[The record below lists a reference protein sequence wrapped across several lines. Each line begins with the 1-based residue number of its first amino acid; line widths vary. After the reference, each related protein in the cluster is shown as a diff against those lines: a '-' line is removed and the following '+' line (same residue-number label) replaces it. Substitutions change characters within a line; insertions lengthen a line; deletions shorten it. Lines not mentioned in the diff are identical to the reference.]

1 MWLKYHLWYFKIV
14 SNFTRLTAREITYKN
29 YHSWYLCQIS
39 LQIMLLPIRIL
50 KPWSHFLKLCSLYQ
64 KAFTTA
70 RKPYRIWLLFTHKDT
85 DFGAISLTERS
96 CAAPISK
103 GDVDLLTSRACERVA
118 RQWAQSAIIRAG
130 SASEPGPTTPD
141 QKTKRTTLRKSKGDV
156 TRDDSQRRFSA
167 QHSVAT
173 LLRHCFEWL
182 QHCSS
187 IATMSC
193 AKNRCCESSGVASP

>member
-1 MWLKYHLWYFKIV
+1 
-14 SNFTRLTAREITYKN
+14 
-29 YHSWYLCQIS
+29 
-39 LQIMLLPIRIL
+39 MLLPIRIL
-50 KPWSHFLKLCSLYQ
+50 KPWIHFLRLYSLCRV
-64 KAFTTA
+64 AFTTA
-70 RKPYRIWLLFTHKDT
+70 RKPYRIWLQFTNKDT

-103 GDVDLLTSRACERVA
+103 GDVDLLTSRACEREA
-118 RQWAQSAIIRAG
+118 RSYERGARSAI
-130 SASEPGPTTPD
+130 EPGPTTPD

-193 AKNRCCESSGVASP
+193 VKNRCCESSGVTSP

>member
-1 MWLKYHLWYFKIV
+1 MIFQ
-14 SNFTRLTAREITYKN
+14 ITYN
-29 YHSWYLCQIS
+29 NFEIS
-39 LQIMLLPIRIL
+39 LVVFMPNITINHAITYTNFETVKSLSKAMFTPYRI
-50 KPWSHFLKLCSLYQ
+50 
-64 KAFTTA
+64 AFTTG

-85 DFGAISLTERS
+85 GFGAISLTERS

-103 GDVDLLTSRACERVA
+103 GDV
-118 RQWAQSAIIRAG
+118 
-130 SASEPGPTTPD
+130 
-141 QKTKRTTLRKSKGDV
+141 TL
-156 TRDDSQRRFSA
+156 DDSQRRFSA

-193 AKNRCCESSGVASP
+193 AKNRCCKSSHATSP

>member
-1 MWLKYHLWYFKIV
+1 MKL
-14 SNFTRLTAREITYKN
+14 RITISK

-50 KPWSHFLKLCSLYQ
+50 KPWIHFLRLCSLYRR
-64 KAFTTA
+64 AFTTA

-85 DFGAISLTERS
+85 GFGAISLTERG

-103 GDVDLLTSRACERVA
+103 GDVDLLTSRAFERVA
-118 RQWAQSAIIRAG
+118 RQWAR
-130 SASEPGPTTPD
+130 SASQPGPTTPD

-156 TRDDSQRRFSA
+156 TRDDWQRRFSA
-167 QHSVAT
+167 QHSVTT

-182 QHCSS
+182 QHYSS

-193 AKNRCCESSGVASP
+193 AKIVVANRPV